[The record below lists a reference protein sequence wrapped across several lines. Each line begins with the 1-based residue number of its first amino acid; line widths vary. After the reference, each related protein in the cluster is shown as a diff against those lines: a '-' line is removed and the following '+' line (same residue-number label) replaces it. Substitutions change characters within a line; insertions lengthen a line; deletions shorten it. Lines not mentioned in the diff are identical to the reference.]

1 MNKEFDYKQELVHK
15 LLAEKKLDALV
26 LNRVSSLAWA
36 TCGASAYVGVS
47 ASDGVATL
55 VITPSHHYLITNNI
69 EAPRLEKEEQLAD
82 QGWEFLVSPWYEV
95 SHTQARLT
103 DGLKVG
109 VDEPLP
115 SGEDL
120 SNDIARLRV
129 NLTQPEGER
138 FRKLGRECAQAMD
151 QVMRSIRPGQTERQ
165 IAARLAMETETRG
178 VQPVCLLVATD
189 ERIFSYR
196 HPLPKDKTMEKY
208 AMVVLCGRKW
218 GLVCSLTRLVHFGP
232 LSEEVRHKAE
242 FVAQV
247 DAIMIANT
255 LPGRTLGEIFASGQA
270 AYSKAGFPDEW
281 RFHHQGGIA
290 GYEAREFLAV
300 PGMQERVAEG
310 QVYAWNPSIRG
321 TKSEDTILVTDSGNE
336 ILTVIPGWP
345 IVTVQAEGQT
355 LLRPAI
361 LEN

>member
-1 MNKEFDYKQELVHK
+1 MTKEFDYKQEQLLK
-15 LLAEKKLDALV
+15 LLGEKKLDALV
-26 LNRVSSLAWA
+26 LNRVSSFAWA
-36 TCGASAYVGVS
+36 TCGGSSYIGVS
-47 ASDGVATL
+47 ASDGAATL
-55 VITPSHHYLITNNI
+55 VITPSHRYLITNNI
-69 EAPRLEKEEQLAD
+69 EAQRLEKEELLAD
-82 QGWEFLVSPWYEV
+82 QGWEFLVSPWYET
-95 SHTQARLT
+95 SHTLARLT

-115 SGEDL
+115 ASLDL
-120 SNDIARLRV
+120 STDIARLRV

-138 FRKLGRECAQAMD
+138 FRKLAVECAQAMD
-151 QVMRSIRPGQTERQ
+151 RGMRSIQPGQTERQ

-196 HPLPKDKTMEKY
+196 HPLPKDKTMQKY

-242 FVAQV
+242 SVAQV
-247 DAIMIANT
+247 DATMIANT
-255 LPGRTLGEIFASGQA
+255 RPGRTLGEIFAIGQA
-270 AYSKAGFPDEW
+270 AYSRAGFQDEW
-281 RFHHQGGIA
+281 QFHHQGGSA
-290 GYEAREFLAV
+290 GYEAREFVAV
-300 PGMQERVAEG
+300 PGMEERVAAG

-321 TKSEDTILVTDSGNE
+321 TKSEDTILVSDSGNE

-345 IVTVQAEGQT
+345 VVTVQADGQT

-361 LEN
+361 LEM